1 MTAPRVILAGPDGKD
16 YQYIDSW
23 DVQDAQLSQMA
34 ANYNP
39 LGATDVRGCAN
50 CQWFLSPGRCVVVS
64 GEIAPTGNSDLWM
77 AKVPDTQTPIL
88 VQIVKG
94 TAKPDLECFL
104 DDGEPVSVAP
114 ASGGLLS
121 GLRELVTKFSHL
133 GSATHP
139 PVRSGGGL
147 RLIKQKD
154 GATRFFT
161 LWSNNFE
168 DREKEIFTAAAH
180 KEFVDWATETGEYPE
195 LWLWHTKGSKFGQVD
210 WLDVS
215 DGFVCASGLIEAGK
229 EAIAEKLAE
238 EGAGVS
244 HGFFGLQSANLI
256 HWYRS
261 YELSVLPLSNAAVW
275 TTSFNLLNSGKDTE
289 MAFTAQKRAFF
300 NGLGIPE
307 EQIKSWEAQTETL
320 QQTLKDLGVANKS
333 ADLGLEEPVA
343 PTPVAVVEATAA
355 PVTADKA
362 KDDAAE
368 LAFRTEMLTAVQSL
382 SSVVA
387 GLAGSVKE
395 IDDRTKNI
403 KSADSVIASAMT
415 PAAATAVQA
424 SKSADNVVVPDSG
437 SALDDRTREFFHN
450 TVLGGFLNGNTPA
463 TAR

>member
-1 MTAPRVILAGPDGKD
+1 
-16 YQYIDSW
+16 
-23 DVQDAQLSQMA
+23 
-34 ANYNP
+34 
-39 LGATDVRGCAN
+39 
-50 CQWFLSPGRCVVVS
+50 
-64 GEIAPTGNSDLWM
+64 M
-77 AKVPDTQTPIL
+77 AKVADAQTPIL
-88 VQIVKG
+88 VQIVKE
-94 TAKPDLECFL
+94 A
-104 DDGEPVSVAP
+104 VAEVAEP
-114 ASGGLLS
+114 ASVSPAPVGLLS
-121 GLRELVTKFSHL
+121 GLRELVAKFSRL
-133 GSATHP
+133 GSAPHP
-139 PVRSGGGL
+139 PVRTGGGL
-147 RLIKQKD
+147 QLIKQKD

-195 LWLWHTKGSKFGQVD
+195 LWLWHTKGSKFGQID

-307 EQIKSWEAQTETL
+307 EQIKSWETQTETL

-333 ADLGLEEPVA
+333 ADLGLEEPVVA
-343 PTPVAVVEATAA
+343 APVVPTPVEAST
-355 PVTADKA
+355 VSADKA
-362 KDDAAE
+362 KDDAAAVAE
-368 LAFRTEMLTAVQSL
+368 QAFRTEMLTTVQNL
-382 SSVVA
+382 SNVVA
-387 GLAGSVKE
+387 GLAGSVKA
-395 IDDRTKNI
+395 IDERTKDL
-403 KSADSVIASAMT
+403 KSADSVIAAAMT
-415 PAAATAVQA
+415 PATATAVQA
-424 SKSADNVVVPDSG
+424 SKSADNVVPAGDSG
-437 SALDDRTREFFHN
+437 SALDDRNREFFHG